1 MLGPFVP
8 PSPSPTVPRKGYGM
22 PEADLSWLT
31 LLVFLPAAA
40 AALLLV
46 VPARWVEAQ
55 RWVALFGAA
64 GTLSVPLCVA
74 VGYDDAIGRQ
84 LGTSGRPGHA
94 ATARLDSR
102 ADLAAA
108 NAAKAVPEYRSD
120 DW

>member
-1 MLGPFVP
+1 
-8 PSPSPTVPRKGYGM
+8 M

-31 LLVFLPAAA
+31 WLVFLPAAA

-64 GTLSVPLCVA
+64 GTLSVSLCVA
-74 VGYDDAIGRQ
+74 VGYDDAIHRQ
-84 LGTSGRPGHA
+84 LGTTGRPGHA

-102 ADLAAA
+102 ADFAAA
-108 NAAKAVPEYRSD
+108 NAA
-120 DW
+120 